1 MIDIVLRDRL
11 KIILTLLLL
20 LVLIKTGVS
29 QDLND
34 TSKVIIKKISKSVP
48 AEYNISDT
56 QIKPDKDNK
65 NNFIIRVD
73 VDVPSSTKLTLSV
86 TDSAGAV
93 VIYLINDQT
102 ISAGTYRVRWEMLK
116 CNTSQVNCEGFLPGR
131 YYCEFTT
138 DQFIYTK
145 DFFVK

>member
-56 QIKPDKDNK
+56 QINPDKDNK
-65 NNFIIRVD
+65 NNFIIRVEI
-73 VDVPSSTKLTLSV
+73 DVPSSTRLTLSV

-93 VIYLINDQT
+93 VMYLINDQAV
-102 ISAGTYRVRWEMLK
+102 SAGSYRVRWEMFK
-116 CNTSQVNCEGFLPGR
+116 CINRPVNCEGFVPGR

-145 DFFVK
+145 DFFIK